1 MPAFESRLIEHINV
15 RLVVDFAAP
24 VLLDERGHKVG
35 VGAAMHHAWPCRV

>member
-24 VLLDERGHKVG
+24 VLLDERGNNVD
-35 VGAAMHHAWPCRV
+35 VRVAMHHAWPCRV